1 MSEDNIPGKG
11 VILNKA
17 LNTRK
22 ITMTQI
28 INIAGLRMKVTGFF
42 FRFLVLIFLMIPSLP
57 VLCQSLTGTTGYFN
71 IPSAEIYQDKTMFVG
86 SNLLNK
92 DYKKWGN
99 PDYHAMDFFVTTTF
113 LPFVE
118 LSVRFTRMIDLPHEE
133 YSSTNGDRMASA
145 RFRLLK
151 EGRYKPAI
159 VFGLQNFFTTLQSGD
174 ASHFNSTYLVV
185 TKNFKIPKVIQNVGI
200 TAGYGSEVFSA
211 ADYQFIG
218 LFGGINITPQNLDFL
233 ELILEYDADKWNVGT
248 RITIFKHVV
257 LLAGL
262 EGFDAF
268 SGGLSYRF
276 MLP

>member
-1 MSEDNIPGKG
+1 MKATTEIWCHFKKG
-11 VILNKA
+11 RFSFFGLFLFIFMILAPKA
-17 LNTRK
+17 
-22 ITMTQI
+22 IV
-28 INIAGLRMKVTGFF
+28 G
-42 FRFLVLIFLMIPSLP
+42 
-57 VLCQSLTGTTGYFN
+57 QSLTGTTGYFS
-71 IPSAEIYQDKTMFVG
+71 IPSAEIYQDKAMFFG

-92 DYKKWGN
+92 EYKKWGN
-99 PDYHAMDFFVTTTF
+99 LDYHAMDFFVTTTY

-118 LSVRFTRMIDLPHEE
+118 LSIRFTRMIDLPKSE
-133 YSSTNGDRMASA
+133 YESTNGDRMASA

-151 EGRYKPAI
+151 EGKFHPAV

-185 TKNFKIPKVIQNVGI
+185 TKNFKIHKVLQNVGL
-200 TAGYGSEVFSA
+200 TAGYGTDVLTS

-218 LFGGINITPQNLDFL
+218 FFGGVKITPQDLNFL
-233 ELILEYDADKWNVGT
+233 ELMLEYDAEKWNLGT
-248 RITIFKHVV
+248 RITVLKHVV
-257 LLAGL
+257 FLAGL

>member
-1 MSEDNIPGKG
+1 MIHY
-11 VILNKA
+11 
-17 LNTRK
+17 
-22 ITMTQI
+22 
-28 INIAGLRMKVTGFF
+28 MKHIKYYSIVAI
-42 FRFLVLIFLMIPSLP
+42 IFLTLLINNSLI
-57 VLCQSLTGTTGYFN
+57 CQSLTGTTGYYN
-71 IPSAEIYQDKTMFVG
+71 IPSAEIYNDKSMFVG

-99 PDYHAMDFFVTTTF
+99 PDYHAMDFFVTTTY

-118 LSVRFTRMIDLPHEE
+118 LSIRFTRMIDLPKEAYE
-133 YSSTNGDRMASA
+133 STNGDRMASA

-151 EGRYKPAI
+151 ERKYFPAV
-159 VFGLQNFFTTLQSGD
+159 VFGLQNFFTTLQSSD

-185 TKNFKIPKVIQNVGI
+185 TKNFKLPKVFQNIGV
-200 TAGYGSEVFSA
+200 TAGYGSEILSA

-218 LFGGINITPQNLDFL
+218 LFGGIKITPQNLEFM
-233 ELILEYDADKWNVGT
+233 ELMLEYDADKWNIGT
-248 RITIFKHVV
+248 RITVLKHLVF
-257 LLAGL
+257 LAGL